1 LHYFAYRDGE
11 LYCEDVPVG
20 RIAEEVG
27 TPLYLYSRR
36 TLVEHYRRLDQA
48 FSHLPHIICYSVKA
62 NSNRAVLQTLRRE
75 GAGADIVSGGE
86 LYRSLLAGIPPE
98 RVVFAGI
105 GKTAEEMRFALEKG
119 ILMFN
124 VESGQELEVLSRTAV
139 EMGATARIAL
149 RVNPD
154 VDPRTHPYIATG
166 LKEAKF
172 GLGIEDALREYQ
184 RAAEMPGVEVCGV
197 HQHIGSQITEVEP
210 FRESLEKLGELL
222 AQLKKRGIGI
232 RYLNM
237 GGGFGIPY
245 QGEDVPVPDD
255 YARALTPLLRE
266 TGCTV
271 ILETGRMIVG
281 NAGILVTKVLY
292 RKQSEKKLF
301 LVVDAA
307 MNDLIRPSLYGSHHQ
322 IVPVRREQREEE
334 VVDVVGPVCETG
346 DFLARERA
354 LPRMEQGELLAVMS
368 AGAYGFTMSSNYNSR
383 RRPPEVMVE
392 GERFAVVRER
402 EEWPDL
408 VRGESPFP
416 GDADD
421 YPGS

>member
-1 LHYFAYRDGE
+1 MHYFAYRDGK
-11 LYCEDVPVG
+11 LFCEDVPVE
-20 RIAEEVG
+20 RIAAEVG
-27 TPLYLYSRR
+27 TPFYLYSRR
-36 TLVEHYRRLDQA
+36 TLLEHYRRLDAA
-48 FSHLPHIICYSVKA
+48 FSHIPHIICYSVKA
-62 NSNRAVLQTLRRE
+62 NSNGAVLRALCKE

-86 LYRSLLAGIPPE
+86 LFRALRAGISPE
-98 RVVFAGI
+98 RIVFAGI

-124 VESGQELEVLSRTAV
+124 VESGQELEVLSTVASD
-139 EMGATARIAL
+139 MGLRARIAL

-172 GLGIEDALREYQ
+172 GMGMEEALREYR
-184 RAAEMPGVEVCGV
+184 RAAELPGVEVVGV
-197 HQHIGSQITEVEP
+197 HQHIGSQITTVDP
-210 FRESLEKLGELL
+210 FRESLEKLRELM
-222 AQLKKRGIGI
+222 ARLKEMGIDI

-255 YARALTPLLRE
+255 YAHALTPLLRE

-281 NAGILVTKVLY
+281 NAGVLVAKVLY
-292 RKQSEKKLF
+292 RKRGGQKTF

-307 MNDLIRPSLYGSHHQ
+307 MNDLIRPSLYGSYHE
-322 IVPVRREQREEE
+322 ILPAARRDGETE

-354 LPRMEQGELLAVMS
+354 LPRMERGELLAVMS
-368 AGAYGFTMSSNYNSR
+368 AGAYGFTMASNYNSR
-383 RRPPEVMVE
+383 RRPAEVMVE

-402 EEWPDL
+402 EDWQEL
-408 VRGESPFP
+408 MRGERPFP
-416 GDADD
+416 GDIEDGAM
-421 YPGS
+421 P